1 MKVALTPHFR
11 THSPPLAARER
22 SGLVYRVEGLCKLG
36 GSVNTQIQLPSLQM
50 KLVELRMSCRR
61 APSARIHQLVDKKGG
76 RFEIM
81 CASLTSRRV

>member
-1 MKVALTPHFR
+1 M

-22 SGLVYRVEGLCKLG
+22 SGLVYRVEGLYKLG
-36 GSVNTQIQLPSLQM
+36 GSVHTQIQLPSLQM
-50 KLVELRMSCRR
+50 KLVELRMSSRR